1 MRAAALARRS
11 GDLRRVT
18 LRAAAFG
25 VPVLLAV
32 SALVFVLAEHSPL
45 DPLAAYLGARYQDTS
60 AADRAALSSTLG
72 LDLPWWH
79 GWLAWAGDLL
89 HGDLGWS
96 RVFTMPV
103 ADVFAQRVG
112 WTLLLS
118 GTALAIA
125 LVLGV
130 VLGLVAGTRPGGRL
144 DAALSG
150 LAVLLQSVPP
160 FVVALGAVLV
170 FAVTLQAAPVA
181 GVAEPGALP
190 TVAGVTAHLALPA
203 AVLAATMLPW
213 MLLGVRTAAARAAA
227 SDAVR
232 GARARG
238 LPPRTVLT
246 RHVLPVSL
254 GPLVMVVGARVPE
267 LVVGAVL
274 VEEVFGWPGIAG
286 AVVSSAQALDLALL
300 AALTV
305 VTTAAVLIGS
315 YLADVAQLLLDPR
328 VVVDA

>member
-1 MRAAALARRS
+1 MRAGVLARRS
-11 GDLRRVT
+11 RDLRRVT
-18 LRAAAFG
+18 LRAVAFG
-25 VPVLLAV
+25 VPVLLVV

-60 AADRAALSSTLG
+60 AADRAALSATLG
-72 LDLPWWH
+72 LDAPWWQ
-79 GWLAWAGDLL
+79 GWLGWAGDLV

-96 RVFTMPV
+96 RVDTMPV
-103 ADVFAQRVG
+103 TEVLAQRVG

-118 GTALAIA
+118 GTALVVA

-130 VLGLVAGTRPGGRL
+130 GLGVLAGTRPGGRL
-144 DAALSG
+144 DGALTG

-160 FVVALGAVLV
+160 FVLALGAVLV
-170 FAVTLQAAPVA
+170 LAVMLPVAPAA

-190 TVAGVTAHLALPA
+190 TVAGVAAHLALPA
-203 AVLAATMLPW
+203 SVLAATMLPW
-213 MLLGVRTAAARAAA
+213 MLLGVRTAAARAVT

-238 LPPRTVLT
+238 LPPSVVVT

-254 GPLVMVVGARVPE
+254 GPLVMVVGARVPD

-286 AVVSSAQALDLALL
+286 AVVSSARALDLALL

-305 VTTAAVLIGS
+305 ATTAAVLVGS

-328 VVVDA
+328 VAVDA